1 MKKVILLSSLLMGA
15 VLYPSFSQTAT
26 VSVTPPTR
34 KIEVAGFAELEVI
47 PDEIYFSISLREYF
61 NDEKNQKDK
70 VIITTLE
77 KQLIK
82 AVADAGLPK
91 EALSISGLG
100 GYQNYTDKKKKPATF
115 LESKQ
120 YELKVDRA
128 DKLDGILSKVES
140 RGVQYANVAR
150 VDHSKKEE
158 YKKQVKI
165 NALKAAKE
173 KATYLLEA
181 VDQKLGPVL
190 EIREVEDNVNYPQ
203 PMYAKAAMR
212 VMGAMESADMVQD
225 SDVQYQKIKLS
236 YRMQAAFEI
245 K

>member
-1 MKKVILLSSLLMGA
+1 MKKVIFLSTLLIGA
-15 VLYPSFSQTAT
+15 VLFPSFSQTT
-26 VSVTPPTR
+26 GVSITPPTR
-34 KIEVAGFAELEVI
+34 KIEVAGFNEMEVT
-47 PDEIYFSISLREYF
+47 PDELYFSISLREYY

-70 VIITTLE
+70 VLISTLE

-82 AVADAGLPK
+82 AIADAGLPK
-91 EALSISGLG
+91 ESLSVSGVG
-100 GYQNYTDKKKKPATF
+100 GYQNYVDKKKKPATF
-115 LESKQ
+115 LEAKQ

-140 RGVQYANVAR
+140 RGIQYANVAR

-158 YKKQVKI
+158 FKKQVKI
-165 NALKAAKE
+165 NALKDAKS

-203 PMYAKAAMR
+203 PMFAKMNVRMMA
-212 VMGAMESADMVQD
+212 GAEADSVQD
-225 SDVQYQKIKLS
+225 SDVQYQKIKIS

>member
-1 MKKVILLSSLLMGA
+1 MKKVILLSALLMGA
-15 VLYPSFSQTAT
+15 VVFPTFSQTAT

-34 KIEVAGFAELEVI
+34 KIEVAGFAEIEVI
-47 PDEIYFSISLREYF
+47 PDELYFNISLREYF

-70 VIITTLE
+70 VVITTLE
-77 KQLIK
+77 KQLLK
-82 AVADAGLPK
+82 AIAEAGLPK
-91 EALSISGLG
+91 ESLSVSGVG

-140 RGVQYANVAR
+140 RGVQYANIAR

-158 YKKQVKI
+158 FKKTVKI
-165 NALKAAKE
+165 SALKAAKD

-181 VDQKLGPVL
+181 VDQKLGQVL
-190 EIREVEDNVNYPQ
+190 EIREVEDNINYPQ
-203 PMYAKAAMR
+203 PMFAKANVRMYA
-212 VMGAMESADMVQD
+212 AAESADAVQD
-225 SDVQYQKIKLS
+225 SDVQYQKIKIS

>member
-1 MKKVILLSSLLMGA
+1 MKKVIFLSSLLMGA
-15 VLYPSFSQTAT
+15 VLFPSFSQTAA
-26 VSVTPPTR
+26 VSITPPTR
-34 KIEVAGFAELEVI
+34 KIEVSGFAEVEVT
-47 PDEIYFSISLREYF
+47 PDEIYFSVSLREYF

-70 VIITTLE
+70 VNITTLE

-91 EALSISGLG
+91 EALTISGLG
-100 GYQNYTDKKKKPATF
+100 GYQNYVDKKKKPATF

-140 RGVQYANVAR
+140 RGIQYANVAR

-165 NALKAAKE
+165 NALKSSKE
-173 KATYLLEA
+173 KAVYLLEA

-190 EIREVEDNVNYPQ
+190 EIREVEDNINYPQ
-203 PMYAKAAMR
+203 PMYAKANVRMYA
-212 VMGAMESADMVQD
+212 AAESADMVQD
-225 SDVQYQKIKLS
+225 SSVEYQKIKFS